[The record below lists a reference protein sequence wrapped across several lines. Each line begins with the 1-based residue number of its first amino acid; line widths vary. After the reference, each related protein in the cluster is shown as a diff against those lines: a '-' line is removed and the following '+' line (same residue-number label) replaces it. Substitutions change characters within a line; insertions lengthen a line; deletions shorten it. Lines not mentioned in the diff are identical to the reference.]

1 MTGVL
6 ATGFAQE
13 ERRREYLRVWEQV
26 ARVPLFA
33 SLGVVT
39 LSEIVGKLRTR
50 YYPSRITVV
59 RRGDA
64 GDSMFFISS
73 GEVEV
78 RLPNGGSVQLGE
90 GAFFGEMALLERQPR
105 TATVATT
112 RPTTLLVLY
121 ASDFYEIAS
130 HIPKLAEAV
139 ENEAKRRREENLERQ
154 AAGQA
159 MTRPR
164 YRGHWP
170 GPPLGLYRASSRG
183 LASAGRPARKAA
195 DVVHHARH
203 PGWRL
208 RQAPV
213 AAVTREHAQAVRA
226 AARHAVDLPA
236 DPAARRRPRPVCT
249 ARDRHQR
256 CLPLHGRAAGQ
267 GHRHRDRHP
276 GRAVAARF
284 GPAMAAAAAYTRN
297 QGAKAVLALASDH
310 LVIGVEEFL
319 AGCREGLLAVERG
332 GIVTFGIPP
341 TEPKTDYGY
350 IRPGSEQIGTVQKV
364 AAFVEKPNAQT
375 ALRYIA
381 EGLLWNSGNFLFP
394 PELLLSEMARF
405 EPAMAAAAE
414 EAVAKARKSGS
425 TVFLD
430 AEAFAK
436 APAKSIDYA
445 VMERTDKCWVVP
457 AKFRWSDLGTWD
469 ALLDVGEADSAGNVT
484 EGPVEIDHVRN
495 SYVRSDGPLTAVIGV
510 EEVVVVAMNDA
521 VLVGHRDNLPRLK
534 DVVQRMSD
542 GKHRAA
548 TEHAVMHRP
557 WGSYQDI
564 DRGERFRAKRLTVN
578 PKGKLSLQSHKR
590 RAEHW
595 VVVKGIAEVTL
606 DGKIM
611 TLHENESIYIPMG
624 GIHRLANPGS
634 EPLEVVEVQTGD
646 YLEEDDI
653 IRYEDIYARV

>member
-1 MTGVL
+1 M
-6 ATGFAQE
+6 
-13 ERRREYLRVWEQV
+13 
-26 ARVPLFA
+26 
-33 SLGVVT
+33 
-39 LSEIVGKLRTR
+39 
-50 YYPSRITVV
+50 
-59 RRGDA
+59 
-64 GDSMFFISS
+64 
-73 GEVEV
+73 
-78 RLPNGGSVQLGE
+78 
-90 GAFFGEMALLERQPR
+90 
-105 TATVATT
+105 
-112 RPTTLLVLY
+112 
-121 ASDFYEIAS
+121 
-130 HIPKLAEAV
+130 
-139 ENEAKRRREENLERQ
+139 
-154 AAGQA
+154 
-159 MTRPR
+159 
-164 YRGHWP
+164 
-170 GPPLGLYRASSRG
+170 
-183 LASAGRPARKAA
+183 
-195 DVVHHARH
+195 
-203 PGWRL
+203 
-208 RQAPV
+208 
-213 AAVTREHAQAVRA
+213 
-226 AARHAVDLPA
+226 
-236 DPAARRRPRPVCT
+236 
-249 ARDRHQR
+249 
-256 CLPLHGRAAGQ
+256 
-267 GHRHRDRHP
+267 
-276 GRAVAARF
+276 
-284 GPAMAAAAAYTRN
+284 
-297 QGAKAVLALASDH
+297 
-310 LVIGVEEFL
+310 
-319 AGCREGLLAVERG
+319 
-332 GIVTFGIPP
+332 
-341 TEPKTDYGY
+341 
-350 IRPGSEQIGTVQKV
+350 QKV

-414 EAVAKARKSGS
+414 EAVAKAKKTGS

-430 AEAFAK
+430 ADAFAK

-542 GKHRAA
+542 GKHKAA

-578 PKGKLSLQSHKR
+578 PGAKLSLQSHNR

-595 VVVKGIAEVTL
+595 VVVKGMAEVTL

-611 TLHENESIYIPMG
+611 TLHENESTYIPIG

-653 IRYEDIYARV
+653 VALRRHLRPCLGVRFGAHHEWGKLREVVIGISPAEDFVVFHEESQRWLLPEGDRVQPRPQGPAPDRRRSPNGPSASNARSRRWPSWWRAKA